1 MMKLLSATPSPYARK
16 VRIALAEKG
25 LAFELLTEVPW
36 DEDTQTAKL
45 NPLEK
50 LPVLCLDD
58 GTTIYESS
66 YILEYLEVKH
76 PEPPLFPRDPEER
89 LAARH
94 LEVLADGIC
103 DAVVLAFFEN
113 LRPEAHRS
121 TAWRDRQMRKIE
133 GGLGEIARLVPEVG
147 HCVGD
152 RFGLGDIAV
161 GTVLGYLEIRC
172 PEVEWRARYPN
183 LETVFTR
190 LSQRPSFQSTIPTS
204 QKIGANV
211 V

>member
-1 MMKLLSATPSPYARK
+1 MKLLSATPSPYARK
-16 VRIALAEKG
+16 VRIALAEKN
-25 LAFELLTEVPW
+25 LAFELITEVPW
-36 DEDTQTAKL
+36 DDDTQTAEL

-58 GTTIYESS
+58 GTTVYDSS
-66 YILEYLEVKH
+66 YILEYLEIKH
-76 PEPPLFPRDPEER
+76 PKPPLFPSDPDER
-89 LAARH
+89 LAARR

-121 TAWRDRQMRKIE
+121 VAWRDRQIRKIE
-133 GGLGEIARLVPEVG
+133 GGLGEIARLVPGDG

-152 RFGLGDIAV
+152 RFSLGDIAV

-172 PEVEWRARYPN
+172 PDIEWRTRYPN
-183 LETVFTR
+183 LEIAFTR
-190 LSQRPSFQSTIPTS
+190 LSERPSFQDTVPTP
-204 QKIGANV
+204 QKIGAQV